1 MRGLMPRFR
10 LFRLVA
16 PLGLAFLLGSAMAPV
31 AQAEIRV
38 GYVDSRL
45 IFQQY
50 AEAKDAQQRFD
61 RQVQGWREEASEK
74 EKGVKQLRDEV
85 RDQAPI
91 LSALK
96 RQEKE
101 EALQRAISDYERFIQ
116 EIWGPNGQA
125 AQQNQQATAKVVE
138 QIRTAVEKVAG
149 GKNLSLVLD
158 SAAGFILYADKTLDL
173 TGDVLIE
180 LNTRVQGST
189 AR

>member
-1 MRGLMPRFR
+1 MPRFR
-10 LFRLVA
+10 PFGLVA
-16 PLGLAFLLGSAMAPV
+16 PLGAILLGLALAPV
-31 AQAEIRV
+31 ARAEIRV

-50 AEAKDAQQRFD
+50 KEAQDAQQRFD
-61 RQVQGWREEASEK
+61 RQVLGWREEATEK
-74 EKGVKQLRDEV
+74 EKVVKQLREEV

-101 EALQRAISDYERFIQ
+101 EALQRAISEYERFIQ
-116 EIWGPNGQA
+116 EIWGPNGRA
-125 AQQNQQATAKVVE
+125 AKENELATSKVVD

-149 GKNLSLVLD
+149 EKNLSLVLD

-180 LNTRVQGST
+180 LNTRIQGSS